1 MPISNGLI
9 FLVSVLVL
17 IPSVCL
23 EGLDLH
29 IFQDQQTIWPF
40 PRFMLLN
47 VKKSMIT
54 VRLGVYKVQ

>member
-40 PRFMLLN
+40 PRFM
-47 VKKSMIT
+47 
-54 VRLGVYKVQ
+54 